1 MDSLRYSLQSFTCQV
16 SDIFL
21 INFSLKGTL
30 LLGKMLRLVLFQM
43 PVSALKEKIASQI
56 GVPVEQ
62 QRLIFRGKVLKD
74 DHLLSEYCTLS
85 MESCDAYARK

>member
-1 MDSLRYSLQSFTCQV
+1 
-16 SDIFL
+16 
-21 INFSLKGTL
+21 
-30 LLGKMLRLVLFQM
+30 M

-74 DHLLSEYCTLS
+74 DHLLSEYCSLS